1 MARANRLPDRL
12 PDASLAVPQLE
23 GVPMKIRILL
33 AAAVAIALAACG
45 KSAPTADAS
54 GEATAASSTQ
64 ASAPATAEASAAS
77 AAPAAAAA
85 GGTALTEAYVLGKW
99 ADVADGCKLSQEFL
113 PGGKV
118 NGLFDSW
125 KIDGSNLVFG
135 MMGENQ
141 TASVK
146 IIDHDS
152 METQI
157 AGGKP
162 HTLKRC

>member
-1 MARANRLPDRL
+1 MNFRIF
-12 PDASLAVPQLE
+12 LATATAL
-23 GVPMKIRILL
+23 
-33 AAAVAIALAACG
+33 ALAACG
-45 KSAPTADAS
+45 KSAPTTEAS
-54 GEATAASSTQ
+54 GDATAA
-64 ASAPATAEASAAS
+64 ATAEATSASTEPAS
-77 AAPAAAAA
+77 AAPAAVA
-85 GGTALTEAYVLGKW
+85 GGALTEAYVLGKW

-118 NGLFDSW
+118 DGLFDSW

-141 TASVK
+141 TANVK
-146 IIDHDS
+146 IIDHDT
-152 METQI
+152 METSM

>member
-1 MARANRLPDRL
+1 
-12 PDASLAVPQLE
+12 
-23 GVPMKIRILL
+23 MKFRVFL
-33 AAAVAIALAACG
+33 AAATALALAACG

-54 GEATAASSTQ
+54 GEATAAVTTEAAAAPAAP
-64 ASAPATAEASAAS
+64 ASAPPA
-77 AAPAAAAA
+77 AAAAA
-85 GGTALTEAYVLGKW
+85 GGTTLTEAYVLGKW

-118 NGLFDSW
+118 DGMFDSW
-125 KIDGSNLVFG
+125 KIEGSNLVFG

-146 IIDHDS
+146 IIDHDT
-152 METQI
+152 METQM

>member
-1 MARANRLPDRL
+1 
-12 PDASLAVPQLE
+12 
-23 GVPMKIRILL
+23 MKFRVFL
-33 AAAVAIALAACG
+33 AAATALALAACG

-54 GEATAASSTQ
+54 GEATAAATTEAAAAPAAP
-64 ASAPATAEASAAS
+64 ASAPPA
-77 AAPAAAAA
+77 AAAAA
-85 GGTALTEAYVLGKW
+85 GGTTLTEAYVLGKW

-118 NGLFDSW
+118 DGLFDSW
-125 KIDGSNLVFG
+125 KIDGSKLVFG

-146 IIDHDS
+146 IIDHDT
-152 METQI
+152 METQM

>member
-1 MARANRLPDRL
+1 
-12 PDASLAVPQLE
+12 
-23 GVPMKIRILL
+23 MKFRVFL
-33 AAAVAIALAACG
+33 AAATALALAACG

-54 GEATAASSTQ
+54 GEATAAVTTEAAAAPAAP
-64 ASAPATAEASAAS
+64 ASAPPA
-77 AAPAAAAA
+77 AAAAA
-85 GGTALTEAYVLGKW
+85 GGTTLTEAYVLGKW

-118 NGLFDSW
+118 DGLFDSW
-125 KIDGSNLVFG
+125 KIDGSKLVFG

-146 IIDHDS
+146 IIDHDT
-152 METQI
+152 METQM